1 MIRRPPKSTRTDTL
15 FPYTTL
21 FRSELSPSRL
31 ERSKSVVAGEILTRN
46 TPLPVDRETSA
57 ALADIFFPGDI
68 QAPPPLFNATVG
80 QAIGTIIEEWAHFY
94 VLSEID
100 IRPRT
105 VEHKSEPLS
114 LMRNT
119 TAVFC

>member
-1 MIRRPPKSTRTDTL
+1 MLRRPPRSTRTDTL

-21 FRSELSPSRL
+21 FR
-31 ERSKSVVAGEILTRN
+31 SVVAGEILTRN

-68 QAPPPLFNATVG
+68 QASPPLFNATVS
-80 QAIGTIIEEWAHFY
+80 QAIGTIIEEWAHFD

-100 IRPRT
+100 IRPSKTCLINGPTRPGQDR
-105 VEHKSEPLS
+105 KSTRLHS
-114 LMRNT
+114 SH
-119 TAVFC
+119 